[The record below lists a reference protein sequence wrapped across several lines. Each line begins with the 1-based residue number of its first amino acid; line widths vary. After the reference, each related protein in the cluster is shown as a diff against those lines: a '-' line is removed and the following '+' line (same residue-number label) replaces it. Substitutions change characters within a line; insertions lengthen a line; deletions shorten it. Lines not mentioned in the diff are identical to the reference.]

1 MARVSLILPAN
12 SDTWPDSVRVEP
24 LKHALEAAGH
34 EAELI
39 VATDVATNIPAPST
53 VDWRISRT
61 RGSGQAAAAVEA
73 LLRAEGE
80 VLVVLDLAPGYRP
93 EDLVRVVEPLVQ
105 DRADLAVASRAEAG
119 DGQPGPRRVQGWAG
133 ALVRRLTGT
142 SDPLSGLISLRRGLL
157 DESGVQFRA
166 VGSKFSF
173 ELLAKLG
180 GRWVD
185 VPARPLTGPGPR
197 RPGFADLR
205 HLKHLADHRF
215 GNLSRLIQFCA
226 VGGSGMIVD
235 LTCYFL
241 LQRVL
246 GNTSLA
252 DRVVPPTRI
261 TVALALARSLSIA
274 VALVWNFSLNRRLT
288 FSYARNGSI
297 ARQFVTYVLSN
308 ALGVGLSLALSL
320 GLPRVVP
327 FFNDHK
333 LVAAVV
339 GIVAATG
346 VSFSMARWVVFH
358 GRTGV
363 GADPH
368 GPPIHQAHDLN
379 AALIEGT
386 PAP

>member
-1 MARVSLILPAN
+1 MARVSLILPAA
-12 SDTWPDSVRVEP
+12 SDAWPDPVRVDS
-24 LKHALEAAGH
+24 LKHALEGAGH
-34 EAELI
+34 EIEVI
-39 VATDVATNIPAPST
+39 VATDLATNAPAPLA
-53 VDWRISRT
+53 DAWRVLKAGGT
-61 RGSGQAAAAVEA
+61 GQAAAAVEG

-80 VLVVLDLAPGYRP
+80 LLVVLDLTLGYRP
-93 EDLVRVVEPLVQ
+93 EDLVKVVEPLVQ
-105 DRADLAVASRAEAG
+105 GRADLVVASRAEAG
-119 DGQPGPRRVQGWAG
+119 DGLTRPRQVQAWVG
-133 ALVRRLTGT
+133 ALVRPLTGT
-142 SDPLSGLISLRRGLL
+142 SDPLSGLIGLRRELV
-157 DESGVQFRA
+157 EASGVRFRA

-185 VPARPLTGPGPR
+185 VPVRPLASSRSR
-197 RPGFADLR
+197 RPEFADLR

-241 LQRVL
+241 LQRVF
-246 GNTSLA
+246 GNTALA
-252 DRVVPPTRI
+252 DRVVPPTQI

-288 FSYARNGSI
+288 FSYARSGSI

-358 GRTGV
+358 GRAGLDAHEPSV
-363 GADPH
+363 HSPH
-368 GPPIHQAHDLN
+368 HLN
-379 AALIEGT
+379 ASLIEST
-386 PAP
+386 PVP